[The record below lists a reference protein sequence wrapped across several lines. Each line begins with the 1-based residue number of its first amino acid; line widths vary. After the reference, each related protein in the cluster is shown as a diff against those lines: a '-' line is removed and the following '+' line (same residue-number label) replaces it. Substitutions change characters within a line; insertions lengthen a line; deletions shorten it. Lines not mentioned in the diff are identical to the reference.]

1 MYVNTKDS
9 NIMKAGSRPARK
21 MFVLYPGIKLS
32 MSTTINNNALVLN
45 SKYQAALNIDF
56 YLLLEIYKQGVYT
69 NK

>member
-45 SKYQAALNIDF
+45 SKYQK
-56 YLLLEIYKQGVYT
+56 YYMSV
-69 NK
+69 